1 MKKLSTARKFKM
13 ITSQDVM
20 RVSKQLEKKQKDEE
34 ANDLTDLIEFIQL
47 GLYLSFY
54 ETDLVKAK
62 ADFKEFL
69 ETGEFDTTE
78 ETIKTLMEK
87 FKQEFAG

>member
-1 MKKLSTARKFKM
+1 M

-20 RVSKQLEKKQKDEE
+20 RASKQLEKKQKDDQ

-47 GLYLSFY
+47 GLYLAFY
-54 ETDLVKAK
+54 QSDLQKAK
-62 ADFKEFL
+62 ADFKEFQ
-69 ETGEFDTTE
+69 ETGEFDSGD

-87 FKQEFAG
+87 FKEEFAG

>member
-20 RVSKQLEKKQKDEE
+20 RASKQLEKKQKDEE
-34 ANDLTDLIEFIQL
+34 ANDLTDLIEYIQV
-47 GLYLSFY
+47 GLYLAFY
-54 ETDLVKAK
+54 ETDLQKAK
-62 ADFKEFL
+62 ADFKEF
-69 ETGEFDTTE
+69 EKTGEFDTAD

-87 FKQEFAG
+87 FKEEFAG

>member
-13 ITSQDVM
+13 VTGQDVM
-20 RVSKQLEKKQKDEE
+20 RASKQLEKKQKDEE
-34 ANDLTDLIEFIQL
+34 ANDLTDLIEFIQY
-47 GLYLSFY
+47 GLYLAFY
-54 ETDLVKAK
+54 ENDLVKAK
-62 ADFKEFL
+62 ADFKEF
-69 ETGEFDTTE
+69 EKTGEFDTAD

>member
-20 RVSKQLEKKQKDEE
+20 RASKQLEKKQKDEE
-34 ANDLTDLIEFIQL
+34 ANDLTDLIEYIQF
-47 GLYLSFY
+47 GLYLAFY

-62 ADFKEFL
+62 ADFK
-69 ETGEFDTTE
+69 
-78 ETIKTLMEK
+78 
-87 FKQEFAG
+87 

>member
-13 ITSQDVM
+13 TTGQDVM

-34 ANDLTDLIEFIQL
+34 ANDLTDLIEYIQV
-47 GLYLSFY
+47 GLYLAFY
-54 ETDLVKAK
+54 ESDLQKAK
-62 ADFKEFL
+62 ADFQEF
-69 ETGEFDTTE
+69 EQSGEFDTGE

-87 FKQEFAG
+87 FKAEFAG

>member
-1 MKKLSTARKFKM
+1 
-13 ITSQDVM
+13 M

-62 ADFKEFL
+62 ADFKEF
-69 ETGEFDTTE
+69 EKTGEFDTAD

-87 FKQEFAG
+87 FKEEFAG

>member
-13 ITSQDVM
+13 TTGQDVM

-34 ANDLTDLIEFIQL
+34 ANDLTDLIEYIQV
-47 GLYLSFY
+47 GLYLAFY
-54 ETDLVKAK
+54 ETDLQKAK
-62 ADFKEFL
+62 QDFKEF
-69 ETGEFDTTE
+69 EQSGEFDTGE

-87 FKQEFAG
+87 FKAEFAG

>member
-13 ITSQDVM
+13 ITGKDVM
-20 RVSKQLEKKQKDEE
+20 RASKQLEKKQKDEE
-34 ANDLTDLIEFIQL
+34 SNDLTDLIEFIQL

-69 ETGEFDTTE
+69 ETGEFDTAD

-87 FKQEFAG
+87 FKAEFAG

>member
-13 ITSQDVM
+13 TTGQDVM
-20 RVSKQLEKKQKDEE
+20 RASKQLEKKQKDEE

-47 GLYLSFY
+47 GLYLAFNES
-54 ETDLVKAK
+54 DLVKAK
-62 ADFKEFL
+62 QDFQEFL
-69 ETGEFDTTE
+69 ETGEFDTGE

>member
-20 RVSKQLEKKQKDEE
+20 RASKQLEKKQKDEE

-47 GLYLSFY
+47 GLYLAFNES
-54 ETDLVKAK
+54 DLV
-62 ADFKEFL
+62 
-69 ETGEFDTTE
+69 
-78 ETIKTLMEK
+78 
-87 FKQEFAG
+87 

>member
-20 RVSKQLEKKQKDEE
+20 RASKQLEKKQKDEE

-47 GLYLSFY
+47 GLYLAFY
-54 ETDLVKAK
+54 ESDLVKAK

-69 ETGEFDTTE
+69 ETGEFDTGE

-87 FKQEFAG
+87 FKAEFAG

>member
-20 RVSKQLEKKQKDEE
+20 RASKQLEKKQKDEE
-34 ANDLTDLIEFIQL
+34 SNDLTDLIEFIQL
-47 GLYLSFY
+47 GLYLAFY
-54 ETDLVKAK
+54 ENDLVKAK
-62 ADFKEFL
+62 ADFKEF
-69 ETGEFDTTE
+69 EKTGEFDTAD

-87 FKQEFAG
+87 FKAEFAG

>member
-20 RVSKQLEKKQKDEE
+20 RASKQLEKKQKDDQ

-47 GLYLSFY
+47 GLYLAFY
-54 ETDLVKAK
+54 QSDLQKAK
-62 ADFKEFL
+62 ADFKEFQ
-69 ETGEFDTTE
+69 ETGEFDSGD

-87 FKQEFAG
+87 FKAEFAG

>member
-13 ITSQDVM
+13 VTGQDVM
-20 RVSKQLEKKQKDEE
+20 RASKQLEKKQKDEE

-47 GLYLSFY
+47 GLYLAFF
-54 ETDLVKAK
+54 ENDLVKAK
-62 ADFKEFL
+62 ADFKEFQ
-69 ETGEFDTTE
+69 ETGEFDSGD

-87 FKQEFAG
+87 FKA

>member
-13 ITSQDVM
+13 ITGQDVM
-20 RVSKQLEKKQKDEE
+20 RASKQLEKKQKDEE
-34 ANDLTDLIEFIQL
+34 ANDLTDLIEYIQV
-47 GLYLSFY
+47 GLYLAFF
-54 ETDLVKAK
+54 ENDLVKAK
-62 ADFKEFL
+62 QDFKEF
-69 ETGEFDTTE
+69 EQSGEFDTAD